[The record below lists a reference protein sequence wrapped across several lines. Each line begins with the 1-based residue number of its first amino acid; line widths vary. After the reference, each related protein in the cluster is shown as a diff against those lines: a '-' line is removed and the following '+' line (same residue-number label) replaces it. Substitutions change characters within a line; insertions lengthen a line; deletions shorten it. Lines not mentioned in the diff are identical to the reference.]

1 MATNAARQPG
11 KVVRPGGNAAPKQ
24 EAWPLG
30 VSRPDLPIDDLPTPE
45 EVFNKPKIGRR
56 EIFTVVL
63 GPSMIALGAALGSG
77 EWLLGPLAFGKFGF
91 MGLGWLITI
100 SAILQVF
107 YNMENARYTMATGEV
122 PIVGFTRTP
131 PGYQFW
137 ALVTLIVIYLGW
149 IWGGW
154 AAAAGQSIFAMFAGR
169 SFDAKNPTEVE
180 TYRLIAIGLMFLS
193 LALYLF
199 GKKISRTMEL
209 IDTVLI
215 VFTLGTVIVLAIIF
229 APAKIWGEMLK
240 SVVIPARI
248 PQGVDAITLGS
259 IIGYTG
265 FGAGMNFLLINYYR
279 DHGYGMGHKVGFYS
293 GAVGGEKKE
302 VLTSGITF
310 REDAKNTKI
319 WNRWFRY
326 LLMDQ
331 WYVFFIGAMLGMFI
345 PSVLVRSLVVLPGA
359 SVPSTANMPVY
370 AATEMA
376 RNYGPFFF
384 PFLLLIGVLILF
396 KTQTTILEMLI
407 RNTTDAALAVS
418 PRLRKII
425 GGDPRRAYYAIAIA
439 FIVIISIIIHLA
451 LPTRLLQISGNMS
464 NLASLIFPI
473 VLIYLNTKLPKPAK
487 AKWWSIVFLVLNFL
501 FFGFFFLNF
510 ATNMITG
517 SPLVKF

>member
-1 MATNAARQPG
+1 VATVPL
-11 KVVRPGGNAAPKQ
+11 PKQ
-24 EAWPLG
+24 GAVTPGEWEIG
-30 VSRPDLPIDDLPTPE
+30 VSRPALPVDDLPTPE
-45 EVFNKPKIGRR
+45 AVFEKPKIGRR
-56 EIFTVVL
+56 EIITVVL

-91 MGLGWLITI
+91 IGLGWLITI

-137 ALVTLIVIYLGW
+137 ALATLVVIYLGW

-154 AAAAGQSIFAMFAGR
+154 AAAAGQSIFALFNGR
-169 SFDAKNPTEVE
+169 SFDAKNPVEVE

-193 LALYLF
+193 LLIYMV
-199 GKKISRTMEL
+199 GKKIARTMEL
-209 IDTVLI
+209 VDTVLI
-215 VFTLGTVIVLAIIF
+215 FFTLGSVIILAIIF
-229 APAKIWGEMLK
+229 APIQIWGEA
-240 SVVIPARI
+240 VRGAIIPASI
-248 PQGVDAITLGS
+248 PKGVDAITLGA

-293 GAVGGEKKE
+293 GLVGGQKKDVLPSGVTFKQDEKNAS
-302 VLTSGITF
+302 LW
-310 REDAKNTKI
+310 R
-319 WNRWFRY
+319 RWWSY
-326 LLMDQ
+326 LKMDQ

-345 PSVLVRSLVVLPGA
+345 PSILVRSLTVLPGA
-359 SVPSTANMPVY
+359 GEPTTANMPVY
-370 AATEMA
+370 AATEMS
-376 RNYGPFFF
+376 RNYGAFFF
-384 PFLLLIGVLILF
+384 PFLLIIGVLILF
-396 KTQTTILEMLI
+396 KTQTTILEMLV
-407 RNTTDAALAVS
+407 RNTADAAIAVS
-418 PRLRKII
+418 PRLRKLIH
-425 GGDPRRAYYAIAIA
+425 GDARRAYYGLALV

-464 NLASLIFPI
+464 NLASLIYPL
-473 VLIYLNTKLPKPAK
+473 VLIYLNRKLPKPAT
-487 AKWWSIVFLVLNFL
+487 ARWWSVVILVANWL

-517 SPLVKF
+517 KPLVQF